1 MRHESLDFFKL
12 VSAFMVVSLHVGP
25 YDEFDPII
33 GDIIRLGGRWVVP
46 LFLVTSYFVF
56 NGSEKNI
63 LKM

>member
-46 LFLVTSYFVF
+46 FFFSY
-56 NGSEKNI
+56 
-63 LKM
+63 